1 MIAVF
6 GLPAVAVY
14 LFKNGETMAYDT
26 MFEQSDHVSPDTR
39 MAIFFLLLIA
49 YEVMGLHMLTENIGN
64 PLKTLL
70 DTLFFISFL
79 LLTLYNLVPAKNRFI
94 DSPLLP
100 VLHLIIC
107 AIIQY
112 IDDSGDNL
120 YLSLI
125 AGMSAINY
133 SPLPQAKVYGIG
145 AIGVYLAGS
154 TVKIMTSVSSEMSQI
169 VRYLYVNTLV
179 VMLALIAFYTLK
191 KQMVTSNRLAAALH
205 KVKEQTEQLKGMA
218 VIEERNRIS
227 AEMHDTVGH
236 TLTAAVLSLEAAE
249 VHVSDQPSLAVQKI
263 HQGKEQVRRGLT
275 ELRASVKAI
284 RAGSKTEFGAALRQ
298 LLQEIIADTGLDIQS
313 IVDPQISLPAFHA
326 GILLAAIKECAT
338 NAIKHGHATHA
349 DILIQQDDGRIR
361 LSFTDNG
368 VGTTDVKPGN
378 GLSIMRERIN
388 SVGGS
393 LKIESMP
400 EEGFTISLTIPI
412 EQKREDAP

>member
-107 AIIQY
+107 AFIQY

-125 AGMSAINY
+125 AGMV
-133 SPLPQAKVYGIG
+133 Q
-145 AIGVYLAGS
+145 S
-154 TVKIMTSVSSEMSQI
+154 TIL
-169 VRYLYVNTLV
+169 RYLRQRYMNRCNRCLSCWKHSKDHDVSFVRNE
-179 VMLALIAFYTLK
+179 
-191 KQMVTSNRLAAALH
+191 SNCQ
-205 KVKEQTEQLKGMA
+205 V
-218 VIEERNRIS
+218 
-227 AEMHDTVGH
+227 
-236 TLTAAVLSLEAAE
+236 SL
-249 VHVSDQPSLAVQKI
+249 
-263 HQGKEQVRRGLT
+263 R
-275 ELRASVKAI
+275 
-284 RAGSKTEFGAALRQ
+284 
-298 LLQEIIADTGLDIQS
+298 
-313 IVDPQISLPAFHA
+313 
-326 GILLAAIKECAT
+326 
-338 NAIKHGHATHA
+338 
-349 DILIQQDDGRIR
+349 
-361 LSFTDNG
+361 
-368 VGTTDVKPGN
+368 
-378 GLSIMRERIN
+378 
-388 SVGGS
+388 
-393 LKIESMP
+393 
-400 EEGFTISLTIPI
+400 
-412 EQKREDAP
+412 